1 MSEIKVKT
9 IEPSTGTNLTLGAS
23 GDTIAVSS
31 DALKVDVWKDS
42 GGNTLFQSDGAGTL
56 SNISGSLLAGPQLI
70 STSTFTDQS
79 TVSITSGIDSSYDQY
94 KFGFTNCVASTNATK
109 FTWNASIDG
118 GSNYN
123 VAKTSAVYYT
133 FQYQSNS
140 DSGVAADTGGTLG
153 SQNTTGNVMIYQRTA
168 DYADVG
174 MCGYI
179 YLATP
184 SNTTYNKHWYSRLSA
199 TDCGPSAN
207 PTQNNKATWY
217 INGRLHT
224 TSAIDAVQFQISAGT
239 FSGTI
244 KLYGIA

>member
-1 MSEIKVKT
+1 MSEIKVRT
-9 IEPSTGTNLTLGAS
+9 IEPSTGTNLTLGTS

-31 DALKVDVWKDS
+31 DALKLDVWKDS

-94 KFGFTNCVASTNATK
+94 IFGFTNVKAGTHAAK

-123 VAKTSAVYYT
+123 VAKTTAVYGA
-133 FQYQSNS
+133 FHYQSNS
-140 DSGVAADTGGTLG
+140 DYGVNADTGGTMG
-153 SQNTTGNVMIYQRTA
+153 SQNTTGNVMIFQRLA
-168 DYADVG
+168 NYADVG

-184 SNTTYNKHWYSRLSA
+184 SNTTYNKHWYSRLSS

-207 PTQNNKATWY
+207 PAQNNKNTWY
-217 INGRLHT
+217 VNGRCHT
-224 TSAIDAVQFQISAGT
+224 TSAINAIQFQISSGT

>member
-1 MSEIKVKT
+1 MGILRVAT
-9 IEPSTGTNLTLGAS
+9 IEPSTGTNLTLGTS
-23 GDTIAVSS
+23 GDTISVSS
-31 DALKVDVWKDS
+31 DALKLDVWKDS

-79 TVSITSGIDSSYDQY
+79 TVSFTTGIDSSYDKYQ
-94 KFGFTNCVASTNATK
+94 FGFTNVIAGTNQAK
-109 FTWNASIDG
+109 LLWNASIDG

-123 VAKTSAVYYT
+123 VAKTSAVYYAY
-133 FQYQSNS
+133 QYQSNS
-140 DSGVAADTGGTLG
+140 DYGVAADTAGNLG
-153 SQNTTGNVMIYQRTA
+153 SQNSTANIMIYQRLA
-168 DYADVG
+168 NYGDVG
-174 MCGYI
+174 LCGYL

-184 SNTTYNKHWYSRLSA
+184 SNTTYNKHWYSRLHS
-199 TDCGPSAN
+199 TDSGPAGSY
-207 PTQNNKATWY
+207 NNSNTWY

-224 TSAIDAVQFQISAGT
+224 TSAIDAVQFQISTGT

>member
-56 SNISGSLLAGPQLI
+56 SNVSGSLLAGPQLI
-70 STSTFTDQS
+70 STNDFTGQT
-79 TVSITSGIDSSYDQY
+79 TVSITTGIDSSYDQY
-94 KFGFTNCVASTNATK
+94 KFQFTNVYCSTNQAK
-109 FTWNASIDG
+109 LTWNASIDG

-123 VAKTSAVYYT
+123 VAKTTALYEEN
-133 FQYQSNS
+133 QYQGNL
-140 DSGVAADTGGTLG
+140 DYGVNADTPGSLG
-153 SQNTTGNVMIYQRTA
+153 NQNFTGNTMIFQRIA
-168 DYADVG
+168 NYADVG

-184 SNTTYNKHWYSRLSA
+184 SSTTYQKHFYTRLHS

-207 PTQNNKATWY
+207 PTQNNSMTWQV
-217 INGRLHT
+217 NGRFHT
-224 TSAIDAVQFQISAGT
+224 ASAIDAIQFQISTGT

-244 KLYGIA
+244 RLYGIA